1 MSPTIKIV
9 DVDRPDPISLSQFIQ
24 APSLLVLL
32 ASFSLLALH
41 SSTFDVLLPHL
52 GHSHAQH
59 GGMGL
64 PCAWLGLLV
73 LCMKAFAGVLVLH
86 FVPRLIHSKGL
97 LHLYRTSSLVFPAL
111 YTITPVLA
119 YALFSRSILFTTMLS
134 TIAILIK
141 HILASSAGV
150 LVSLLV
156 LAAAPDAFST
166 GSVVG
171 LMQISCLFRALAV
184 AVSGATFYL
193 SNEYSVAMTNCGL
206 WAILGAFGAIGAAL
220 AWFVREGTRVEGDFP
235 SEVLKWELAFD
246 VESVESFQDSM

>member
-1 MSPTIKIV
+1 M
-9 DVDRPDPISLSQFIQ
+9 DRPDPISISQFMQ

-64 PCAWLGLLV
+64 PCTWLGLLV
-73 LCMKAFAGVLVLH
+73 LCMKALAGVLILH
-86 FVPRLIHSKGL
+86 FIPKLVASKGL
-97 LHLYRTSSLVFPAL
+97 LNLYRTCSVVFPAL
-111 YTITPVLA
+111 YALTPLLA
-119 YALFSRSILFTTMLS
+119 YMFPHSTTFTTIVSTVSIL
-134 TIAILIK
+134 AK
-141 HILASSAGV
+141 NILASSASV
-150 LVSLLV
+150 LVALLF

-166 GSVVG
+166 GTIIG
-171 LMQISCLFRALAV
+171 LMQVSSLFRALAV
-184 AVSGATFYL
+184 LVSGASFYV
-193 SNEYSVAMTNCGL
+193 SSDYSVAMTNLGL
-206 WAILGAFGAIGAAL
+206 WAILGAFSLSGAAL

-246 VESVESFQDSM
+246 AESVESFQ